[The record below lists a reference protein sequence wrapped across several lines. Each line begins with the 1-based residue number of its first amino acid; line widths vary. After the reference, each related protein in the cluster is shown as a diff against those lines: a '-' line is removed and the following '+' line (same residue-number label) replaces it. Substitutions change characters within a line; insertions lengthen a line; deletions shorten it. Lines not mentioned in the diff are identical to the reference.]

1 MKLCK
6 DCKHLTTRALL
17 SHQTPWDMC
26 ERPIPRR
33 YPDLVYGRTHI
44 HLRDIKPQAERT
56 TLDGCGPEGKFW
68 EPTMRYRII
77 NLFKKNDNS

>member
-6 DCKHLTTRALL
+6 DCKHLTNRLMLGGVEWAV
-17 SHQTPWDMC
+17 C
-26 ERPIPRR
+26 ERPIPRK
-33 YPDLVYGRTHI
+33 YTDYIHGYTHTYLQNAHPI
-44 HLRDIKPQAERT
+44 AERT
-56 TLDGCGPEGKFW
+56 TLDGCGPEGKYW

>member
-6 DCKHLTTRALL
+6 DCKHFTTRTLL
-17 SHQTPWDMC
+17 SHSIPWNMC
-26 ERPIPRR
+26 ERPIPRE
-33 YPDLVYGRTHI
+33 YPDLVYGRTYR
-44 HLRDIKPQAERT
+44 HLRDITPLAERT

-68 EPTMRYRII
+68 EPTLKYRII